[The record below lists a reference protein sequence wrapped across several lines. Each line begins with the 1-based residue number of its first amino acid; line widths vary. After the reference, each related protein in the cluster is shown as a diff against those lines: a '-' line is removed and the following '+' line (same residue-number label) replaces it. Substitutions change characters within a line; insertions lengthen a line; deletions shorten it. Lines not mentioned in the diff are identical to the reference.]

1 MKQHRLTIL
10 FLAAI
15 VSMAVNGQL
24 FHSLGL
30 GIEIPGDM
38 VGDWYQP
45 QMHIEGDIL
54 YVCTTQGL
62 YSKDLSNEGSE
73 WQLVGF
79 EGIPL
84 QDYVRRG
91 EDILALRHCYY
102 VHSEFLLLSHD
113 GGKTYKDITPD
124 FFKGRGYAFLSL
136 EQHPADPN
144 TLLTSSSSGCGILLT
159 TDFGQTWEKLADFTP
174 VYTGFHPLNPEIIYE
189 CGGGGYTDEKTDIR
203 ISYDG
208 GQTWEEKAQCFSN
221 YNTVFRMAFHPADL
235 NKWIAGGYHCVHST
249 NDTGQSWNTQHLR
262 DYDNPLNED
271 YMAPWRYAAY
281 DNENPDI
288 VYMASSSYN
297 GYMKLM
303 CSTDGGETWNRP
315 YMEPIKTTPTEYVFD
330 MKQYGDKL
338 LIYSQSDVYMVSKAE
353 LIEHKTSV
361 QINETNFPDE
371 YFRTW
376 VLAQPYGQDGVLTDE
391 EIMYVTTINLMGK
404 RIQNLKGIEHFTELT
419 TLYCT
424 GNQLTELD
432 VSECTKLTHL
442 ECDWNQLTALDV
454 SENTALT
461 VLICGA
467 NKLTTLDVSNNTA
480 LNELH
485 CFKNQLT
492 ELDVSNNVE
501 LTNLNCHENQ
511 LTALDLSNNTMLEDV
526 WCSQNQLVTLNVSA
540 CAMLRYLRC
549 YENRLTML
557 DVSGCS
563 ALKDLICMNNQIK
576 GEAMDA
582 LVESLPTV
590 GRGGSLGVINHV
602 NEQNVMT
609 KSQVAAAKAKGW
621 YVHYYN
627 DKNQWENY
635 EGIDDPVTYTEGQM
649 ATIILPT
656 EPDASKGKY
665 YRLDRVEEGKIIFE
679 QELQPRAHVPYIIV
693 PNEDFSIDLNN
704 MDLEGCSPDTVSIEV
719 RFEGQAESQSIYFIG
734 SYVSEELE
742 QQEGYNIQ
750 LIDTTPDCCISFS
763 EETGKETFLIGA
775 LRAYLTW
782 DDPYNQG
789 GTKGRGDKLEI
800 VLRDYGTDIKTHS
813 NSPLKGENKYDLS
826 GKKLSDKPA
835 HGLYIENGKKQA
847 VR

>member
-1 MKQHRLTIL
+1 MKLYRLAL
-10 FLAAI
+10 LAIATFI
-15 VSMAVNGQL
+15 STFIQGQL
-24 FHSLGL
+24 FKPLGL

-159 TDFGQTWEKLADFTP
+159 TDFGQTWNKLSIYTP
-174 VYTGFHPLNPEIIYE
+174 NYMGFHPLSPEIIYE
-189 CGGGGYTDEKTDIR
+189 CGGGGFTDEKTDVR

-249 NDTGQSWNTQHLR
+249 NDNGQSWNTQYLR

-271 YMAPWRYAAY
+271 YMAPWRYAVY

-338 LIYSQSDVYMVSKAE
+338 LIYSQSDVYEISKAE

-361 QINETNFPDE
+361 QINETTFPDE
-371 YFRTW
+371 NFRNW
-376 VLAQPYGQDGVLTDE
+376 VLSQEYGEDGVLTEE

-432 VSECTKLTHL
+432 VSECTKLTDL
-442 ECDWNQLTALDV
+442 ECAWNQLATLDVSKNTALVALSCSGNQLTALDV
-454 SENTALT
+454 SQNIALET
-461 VLICGA
+461 LGCGL
-467 NKLTTLDVSNNTA
+467 NMLTSLDVSQNTM
-480 LNELH
+480 LTELY
-485 CFKNQLT
+485 CQENQLT
-492 ELDVSNNVE
+492 ELDVTKNIM
-501 LTNLNCHENQ
+501 LKRLGCPDNQ
-511 LTALDLSNNTMLEDV
+511 LTSINILGHTELE
-526 WCSQNQLVTLNVSA
+526 S
-540 CAMLRYLRC
+540 LRC
-549 YENRLTML
+549 ARNNLTQL
-557 DVSGCS
+557 DVSGCP
-563 ALKDLICMNNQIK
+563 ALNELICMSNQIK

-590 GRGGSLGVINHV
+590 NRGHLGVINHID
-602 NEQNVMT
+602 EQNVMT

-621 YVHYYN
+621 YVYYNN
-627 DKNQWENY
+627 DKNQWKNY
-635 EGIDDPVTYTEGQM
+635 EGSDDGTSIGVIKNEQI
-649 ATIILPT
+649 TIKNAGYDIQGRMIAKPQ
-656 EPDASKGKY
+656 KGIN
-665 YRLDRVEEGKIIFE
+665 II
-679 QELQPRAHVPYIIV
+679 RHADGTTRKV
-693 PNEDFSIDLNN
+693 
-704 MDLEGCSPDTVSIEV
+704 
-719 RFEGQAESQSIYFIG
+719 
-734 SYVSEELE
+734 
-742 QQEGYNIQ
+742 
-750 LIDTTPDCCISFS
+750 LI
-763 EETGKETFLIGA
+763 K
-775 LRAYLTW
+775 
-782 DDPYNQG
+782 
-789 GTKGRGDKLEI
+789 
-800 VLRDYGTDIKTHS
+800 
-813 NSPLKGENKYDLS
+813 
-826 GKKLSDKPA
+826 
-835 HGLYIENGKKQA
+835 
-847 VR
+847 